1 MHGHG
6 DARIGRCAAASSQC
20 PGNVHL
26 RPFGMAHHQQALVRY
41 VTLDD
46 CLGRLRLPKEE
57 LIERCSRAVDRL
69 SGGGRG
75 LSERTFFS
83 DIKAMREGIV
93 LGREAPIECV
103 DGLYFYTEQGFTM
116 FRAGAAE
123 VEELLERLADREQ
136 RALKALAYLKD
147 TNIDKASYDAVV
159 GMLMGEEAELWLL
172 RLDEQERERER
183 GRVPEI
189 SFSSTGQ
196 SYSKSNVSFENRGK
210 DILYDEESP
219 SELNEPSA
227 GGRYRSAGGADRV
240 RTAEEGSTE
249 RMSDKSAT
257 TKPERPLV
265 TVSPV
270 PEDPSAWALLGWS
283 RSSSG
288 RRPGGIGVRIRTW
301 FLLLRL
307 RMGRGRR

>member
-1 MHGHG
+1 
-6 DARIGRCAAASSQC
+6 
-20 PGNVHL
+20 
-26 RPFGMAHHQQALVRY
+26 MAHHQQALIRY

-123 VEELLERLADREQ
+123 VEELLERLADRER

-183 GRVPEI
+183 EI
-189 SFSSTGQ
+189 RFSHTGP
-196 SYSKSNVSFENRGK
+196 SYSKSNVSFEVFGK
-210 DILYDEESP
+210 TSLYDEESP

-240 RTAEEGSTE
+240 RTAEDGSTE

-283 RSSSG
+283 RSWSG

-307 RMGRGRR
+307 RMGRGWR